1 MARPPLP
8 LGTWGAITRTETA
21 PGQWRAR
28 AKYRDW
34 DGRTRTVERFG
45 GSGAKA
51 EAALKVALRDRA
63 RPAAAP
69 ADVTRDTNLAD
80 LGTIWLD
87 TKRRQNLA
95 PKTIELY
102 EQTIRTHVT
111 PAVGELRVGEVTIGG
126 LERFLDTKV
135 GTVKK
140 RCRLALSGMMGIAAK
155 HDAVDRNLVRD
166 TTPAAVQRKKPRA
179 ISAAELTILRARVAA
194 YAGTHGGDGKPT
206 GPPRAVD
213 LPELFEVFIGTG
225 GRINEVLP
233 LEWSDVRWDSKQVVL
248 NRTKGGENMLV
259 LTLPQFAIDALK
271 VQRGR
276 MLPGG
281 LVFPS
286 RAGTARL
293 AANVRRQLREARK
306 HVVRDARGKADGPA
320 GMFEWV
326 TPHSFRR
333 TVATVLAEEL
343 GEERAAGQLG
353 HSGPDVTRA
362 HYIERKAV
370 APDSS
375 AELQRRL
382 APSPPFTHPK

>member
-8 LGTWGAITRTETA
+8 LGTWGEITRAQTA
-21 PGQWRAR
+21 SGQWRAR

-45 GSGAKA
+45 ASGAKA
-51 EAALKVALRDRA
+51 EAALKIALRDRA

-80 LGTIWLD
+80 LGAIWLD

-126 LERFLDTKV
+126 LERFLDTKA

-155 HDAVDRNLVRD
+155 HDAADRNLVRD

-233 LEWSDVRWDSKQVVL
+233 LAWSDVLWDSKQVVL

-271 VQRGR
+271 AQRAR
-276 MLPGG
+276 MLPGD

-306 HVVRDARGKADGPA
+306 HVVRDARGTADGPA

-375 AELQRRL
+375 VELQRRL